1 MESPSGGIGPNRGI
15 RAVSDEEARKIGDF
29 GRGAGG
35 KVAKFGEKIAF
46 LSGEVKADF
55 EDEGQRGDL
64 TVGTRG
70 EMHFPSGGMQFS
82 RLTGCTSQGSCSACG
97 RFLVLCWRLN
107 GDFGAAL
114 FKTSLVFENYSLIP
128 GVWWLFSGSR
138 WRWSEGIL
146 GSS

>member
-46 LSGEVKADF
+46 LSGEVKADY

-82 RLTGCTSQGSCSACG
+82 RLTAFIGWGCVRFYRRSQRARSGGSAERQARG
-97 RFLVLCWRLN
+97 R
-107 GDFGAAL
+107 
-114 FKTSLVFENYSLIP
+114 
-128 GVWWLFSGSR
+128 
-138 WRWSEGIL
+138 
-146 GSS
+146 